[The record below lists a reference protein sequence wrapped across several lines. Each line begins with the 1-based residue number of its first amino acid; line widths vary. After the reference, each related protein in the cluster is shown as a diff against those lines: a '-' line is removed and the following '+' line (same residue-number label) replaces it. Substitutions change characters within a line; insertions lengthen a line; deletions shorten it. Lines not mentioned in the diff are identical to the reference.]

1 MNKSCVSDLLEGDFA
16 FPCWQRMSCT
26 DGHLQDPLRV
36 WCTFNVITFLCSEP
50 SVLSPRATSAYFLTL
65 LQTSC
70 ASTLSSVMKTCRR
83 SPSILWCATS
93 MPRDSRL
100 EHHSSHK
107 GTKNTSN
114 EWRIIY
120 SSLINYLVF
129 SGVIYKLRS
138 FIGFYALNH

>member
-1 MNKSCVSDLLEGDFA
+1 MSDLLEGDFA

-36 WCTFNVITFLCSEP
+36 WCTFNVITFLCSQP

-83 SPSILWCATS
+83 LPSILWCATS
-93 MPRDSRL
+93 MPQDSRL

-107 GTKNTSN
+107 GIKKHLMNG
-114 EWRIIY
+114 EIFIVPC
-120 SSLINYLVF
+120 INYLVF